1 MGEFAIHTSLFHDF
15 SLLVRYIRSI
25 IKLLQF
31 LLLYVYVFAT
41 FILQAPVFGS
51 ADLSARPIA
60 VTFVDEHIA
69 SSLNRGFVELP

>member
-1 MGEFAIHTSLFHDF
+1 
-15 SLLVRYIRSI
+15 
-25 IKLLQF
+25 
-31 LLLYVYVFAT
+31 VYVFAT

-69 SSLNRGFVELP
+69 SSLKMWICPITVIVDMGNKI